1 IPDYA
6 SNRIKVYEGDAKNIE
21 DLESALNNVDVVFAS
36 LSGSLDKQAETI
48 VKAMDNK
55 NVKRLIFVAAPG
67 IYDELPEP
75 FNQWNKEQFGEKL
88 NRYRKAS
95 DIIEN
100 SDLDY
105 TIIRPGWLT
114 DKNENVYEIT
124 AKNETFKGT
133 EVSRKSVASL
143 AVQIAKNPELHS
155 KENIGVNKPN
165 TEGNKPA
172 WFN

>member
-1 IPDYA
+1 
-6 SNRIKVYEGDAKNIE
+6 
-21 DLESALNNVDVVFAS
+21 
-36 LSGSLDKQAETI
+36 
-48 VKAMDNK
+48 
-55 NVKRLIFVAAPG
+55 
-67 IYDELPEP
+67 
-75 FNQWNKEQFGEKL
+75 
-88 NRYRKAS
+88 S

-143 AVQIAKNPELHS
+143 V
-155 KENIGVNKPN
+155 
-165 TEGNKPA
+165 
-172 WFN
+172 

>member
-1 IPDYA
+1 
-6 SNRIKVYEGDAKNIE
+6 
-21 DLESALNNVDVVFAS
+21 
-36 LSGSLDKQAETI
+36 
-48 VKAMDNK
+48 M
-55 NVKRLIFVAAPG
+55 
-67 IYDELPEP
+67 
-75 FNQWNKEQFGEKL
+75 

-114 DKNENVYEIT
+114 DKMKMYMRSQQRTKHLKVLKYHVKCSIFSSTNC
-124 AKNETFKGT
+124 
-133 EVSRKSVASL
+133 
-143 AVQIAKNPELHS
+143 QNPELHS

>member
-1 IPDYA
+1 
-6 SNRIKVYEGDAKNIE
+6 
-21 DLESALNNVDVVFAS
+21 
-36 LSGSLDKQAETI
+36 
-48 VKAMDNK
+48 M
-55 NVKRLIFVAAPG
+55 
-67 IYDELPEP
+67 
-75 FNQWNKEQFGEKL
+75 

-143 AVQIAKNPELHS
+143 AVQIAKTQNYTL